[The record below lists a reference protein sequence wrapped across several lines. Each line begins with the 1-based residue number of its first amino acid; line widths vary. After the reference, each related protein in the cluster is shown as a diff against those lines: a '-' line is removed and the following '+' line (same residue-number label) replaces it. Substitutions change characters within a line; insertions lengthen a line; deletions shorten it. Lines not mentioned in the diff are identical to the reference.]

1 MPDIK
6 IKSKG
11 TVNMIIWCLC
21 KNNHNSMEKKKTKIV
36 PKENKLFRKQKKRW
50 FKIWYHN
57 RDSKIFHRY
66 RKT

>member
-21 KNNHNSMEKKKTKIV
+21 KNNHNSMEKKK
-36 PKENKLFRKQKKRW
+36 FQK
-50 FKIWYHN
+50 
-57 RDSKIFHRY
+57 
-66 RKT
+66 